1 MIDTEYFFKNLL
13 EKNVEFFAGVPD
25 SLLKN
30 ICSYITD
37 NTSSKNHII
46 AANEGNALALGIGYH
61 LASGKLPLIYMQNSG
76 LGNIVN
82 PLLSLAD
89 PDVYSVP
96 MLLMIGWRG
105 EPNVKDEPQHKKQG
119 RVTLKMLEAM
129 EVPYQV
135 LSIDTSDKQA
145 KEIIKKASKEA
156 LKNNTP
162 YAIVVKKGS
171 FSEYKLKK
179 DETANL
185 PLFREDAIKIIV
197 DNLDDK
203 DIVVSTTG
211 VASRELFEYR
221 EELKQGHEKDFLTVG
236 GMGHA
241 NQIALGIALQKPDRS
256 VFCLDGDG
264 AALMHMGSMAING
277 NIECDNFK
285 HIVFNNGA
293 HDSVGGQPTVG
304 YTTDFQSIANA
315 SGYDLVLQA
324 ETNEEAEKC
333 IEDLRVFKGK
343 VFLEIKV
350 KKGFRKDLGRP
361 TTTPKENKQ
370 NLMKFIKEDYYE

>member
-1 MIDTEYFFKNLL
+1 
-13 EKNVEFFAGVPD
+13 
-25 SLLKN
+25 
-30 ICSYITD
+30 
-37 NTSSKNHII
+37 
-46 AANEGNALALGIGYH
+46 
-61 LASGKLPLIYMQNSG
+61 
-76 LGNIVN
+76 
-82 PLLSLAD
+82 LAD

-119 RVTLKMLEAM
+119 RVTLAMLEAM

-135 LSIDTSDKQA
+135 LSVDTSDEQA

-162 YAIVVKKGS
+162 YAIVVKKNT

-241 NQIALGIALQKPDRS
+241 NQIALGIALQKPNRS

-304 YTTDFQSIANA
+304 YTTNFQSIAKA

-324 ETNEEAEKC
+324 KTNDEVVKC
-333 IEDLRVFKGK
+333 IEDLKVFKGK

-370 NLMKFIKEDYYE
+370 NLMEFIKEDYYG

>member
-1 MIDTEYFFKNLL
+1 MISTQAFFQNLI
-13 EKNVEFFAGVPD
+13 KYDIRFFSGVPD

-76 LGNIVN
+76 LGNVVN

-105 EPNVKDEPQHKKQG
+105 EPNVKDELQHKKQG
-119 RVTLKMLEAM
+119 RVTLKMLKAM

-135 LSIDTSDKQA
+135 LSIDTSDEQA

-156 LKNNTP
+156 LKNNMP
-162 YAIVVKKGS
+162 CAIVVKKGS

-203 DIVVSTTG
+203 DIVVATTG

-241 NQIALGIALQKPDRS
+241 NQIALGIALQKPNRS

-264 AALMHMGSMAING
+264 AALMHMGSIAING
-277 NIECDNFK
+277 NIKCDNFK

-304 YTTDFQSIANA
+304 YSVDFQGIAKA
-315 SGYDLVLQA
+315 SGYSLVMQAITSKEVETQMTKLQ
-324 ETNEEAEKC
+324 KY
-333 IEDLRVFKGK
+333 KGTAL
-343 VFLEIKV
+343 LEIVV
-350 KKGFRKDLGRP
+350 KKGFRQNLGRP
-361 TTTPKENKQ
+361 TATPVENK
-370 NLMKFIKEDYYE
+370 NLLIGFIKGNYE

>member
-1 MIDTEYFFKNLL
+1 MINTEYFFKNLL
-13 EKNVEFFAGVPD
+13 EENVEFFAGVPD

-37 NTSSKNHII
+37 NTSPKNHII

-76 LGNIVN
+76 LGNVVN

-119 RVTLKMLEAM
+119 RVTLQMLEAM

-135 LSIDTSDKQA
+135 LSKDTSNEQA
-145 KEIIKKASKEA
+145 KEIIKRVSKEA
-156 LKNNTP
+156 LKNNAP
-162 YAIVVKKGS
+162 YAIVVKKGT
-171 FSEYKLKK
+171 FSEYKLQK
-179 DETANL
+179 DEVANL
-185 PLFREDAIKIIV
+185 PLFREDAIKVIV

-221 EELKQGHEKDFLTVG
+221 EELIQGHEKDFLTVG

-277 NIECDNFK
+277 NVECDNFK

-304 YTTDFQSIANA
+304 YTTGFQSIAKE

-324 ETNEEAEKC
+324 ETKTEVVEC
-333 IEDLRVFKGK
+333 IEDLKGFTGK

-370 NLMKFIKEDYYE
+370 NLMKFIKEK

>member
-1 MIDTEYFFKNLL
+1 MIDTEYFFKNSLRTR
-13 EKNVEFFAGVPD
+13 VEFFAGVPD

-37 NTSSKNHII
+37 NTSPKNHII

-89 PDVYSVP
+89 SDVYSVP

-105 EPNVKDEPQHKKQG
+105 EPKVKDEPQHKKQG

-135 LSIDTSDKQA
+135 LSGDTSDEQA
-145 KEIIKKASKEA
+145 KEILKKASKEA
-156 LKNNTP
+156 LKNNAP
-162 YAIVVKKGS
+162 YAIVVKKGV

-179 DETANL
+179 DKTANL

-241 NQIALGIALQKPDRS
+241 NQIALGIALQKPNRS

-277 NIECDNFK
+277 TIKCDNFK

-304 YTTDFQSIANA
+304 YTINFQRVAKA
-315 SGYDLVLQA
+315 SGYDMVLQA
-324 ETNEEAEKC
+324 ETNDEVLKC
-333 IEDLRVFKGK
+333 IDDLKGFKGK

-361 TTTPKENKQ
+361 TSSPKENKH
-370 NLMKFIKEDYYE
+370 NLMKFIKGKIL